1 MEKVSVIIPVYNVE
15 KYLRKC
21 LDSVINQTYQNLEI
35 ILIDDGSPD
44 NCGDICDHYA
54 EADNRIKVIH
64 KKNGGLSA
72 ARNDG
77 LKLATGKWISFIDS
91 DDWCELDLYE
101 KAVAAAEKENVDIL
115 IYNLFRNYDHKE
127 TAIMAFPEAFVST
140 DINFISKM
148 QLSALSKFYTPFL
161 HNWSQGFPWDKL
173 FRASLIID
181 NQLTFATNV
190 KANEDVIFGLHAFQF
205 AKKIAYIDAYLY
217 HYRDNPNSIGT
228 KYTPDRVRIDRDI
241 YKEIFAIGGKYKLSE
256 EYYRAL
262 DSRIVENTV
271 LCGSRCFFHKN
282 REGSFWEKIKYANKV
297 LHSEPVFSAFEHVD
311 KEKLGL
317 VSRFVLIS
325 RHHNVFLLYIAS
337 RLRVA
342 VKKFR

>member
-44 NCGDICDHYA
+44 NCGDICDQYA
-54 EADNRIKVIH
+54 KADNRIKVIH

-77 LKLATGKWISFIDS
+77 LKLATGKWISFVDS

-101 KAVAAAEKENVDIL
+101 KAVVAAEKENVDIL
-115 IYNLFRNYDHKE
+115 IYNFYRNYNHRE
-127 TAIMAFPEAFVST
+127 IAIKTFPEAFIST
-140 DINFISKM
+140 DKKFICKM
-148 QLSALSKFYTPFL
+148 QLSALCKFYTTL
-161 HNWSQGFPWDKL
+161 HNWSQGSPWDKL
-173 FRASLIID
+173 YKTSLIID
-181 NQLTFATNV
+181 NQLTFTTNV
-190 KANEDVIFGLHAFQF
+190 KANEDVIFNLHTFQF
-205 AKKIAYIDAYLY
+205 AEKIAYIDLYLY
-217 HYRDNPNSIGT
+217 HYRDNPNSIVT
-228 KYTPDRVRIDRDI
+228 KYTPDRVRIDKDI
-241 YKEIFAIGGKYKLSE
+241 YEEMFAIGVKYQLSE

-262 DSRIVENTV
+262 EARTVENAV
-271 LCGSRCFFHKN
+271 LCGTRCFFHKD

-297 LHSEPVFSAFEHVD
+297 LHSEPVFSAFDHVD